1 MERLMQYVWQHRL
14 LETTDMV
21 TVDGRKVTVID
32 PGRLNTD
39 AGPDFFNAK
48 IKLGEA
54 MWAGDIEIHVRASDW
69 HRHRHDGDRAYDSVV
84 LHVVDR
90 DDTAVRRHNG
100 EIIPQMVMKCEPEF
114 HIRYHEL
121 VDRAD
126 IDLPCAEE
134 ITPVTGNRPAT

>member
-84 LHVVDR
+84 LHVVDV
-90 DDTAVRRHNG
+90 T
-100 EIIPQMVMKCEPEF
+100 
-114 HIRYHEL
+114 
-121 VDRAD
+121 
-126 IDLPCAEE
+126 
-134 ITPVTGNRPAT
+134 TPPSDATTER